1 MWSLWSF
8 GWNLLSKSVVP
19 LGTQLHSCWGEALPP
34 YAPSSRLLFPG
45 QWRNGSSKTKHPS
58 LNCLTETTGT
68 GGKLRLSELIRVS
81 VLMWH
86 LLYKQHYKAA
96 QSINSLAW
104 AVLVTTL
111 HHITALSDVKCPILR
126 SSFFLIFFNSYHIS
140 YAFIC
145 IVLLS
150 LLIGYIKDF
159 YHVIS
164 SPRLGRCSNDAI
176 FDVILGQMLNWA
188 EFTEKSFDLYV
199 SSRCHQKRHRF
210 FVCFVLKS

>member
-68 GGKLRLSELIRVS
+68 AGGKLRLSELIRVS

-159 YHVIS
+159 IVIS
-164 SPRLGRCSNDAI
+164 SRTQAWSLLKWRNFWCDFGPNAELGRVHREVLRPKRFS
-176 FDVILGQMLNWA
+176 L
-188 EFTEKSFDLYV
+188 
-199 SSRCHQKRHRF
+199 HQTRTD
-210 FVCFVLKS
+210 CLFVLF